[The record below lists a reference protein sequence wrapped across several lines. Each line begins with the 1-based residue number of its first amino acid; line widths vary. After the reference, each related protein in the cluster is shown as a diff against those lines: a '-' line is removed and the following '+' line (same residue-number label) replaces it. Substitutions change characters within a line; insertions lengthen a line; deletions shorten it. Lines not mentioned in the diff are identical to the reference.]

1 MFPAVLASGNTIAS
15 KSGSLSRYQKL
26 LREFKALSKSGIR
39 TEWEDKANFTQCLNL
54 FKAKRQVIQGLYTSW
69 RQFYVAFW
77 IHQNVREDN
86 MNRMYMALSMQLL
99 PDSQDILLKLP
110 HFSRICGVSLTMGQP
125 GILEA
130 KLGDDPLR
138 SYYGVS

>member
-1 MFPAVLASGNTIAS
+1 
-15 KSGSLSRYQKL
+15 
-26 LREFKALSKSGIR
+26 
-39 TEWEDKANFTQCLNL
+39 
-54 FKAKRQVIQGLYTSW
+54 
-69 RQFYVAFW
+69 
-77 IHQNVREDN
+77 
-86 MNRMYMALSMQLL
+86 MQLL
-99 PDSQDILLKLP
+99 PDSQDILLKFP